1 MTTPATIGQLQRARQ
16 ARDYRLLLAV
26 CTVCAATRSAKRPRN
41 TDWCDRTG
49 DLKCGGCDAITRHAL
64 ITGSSDDERQLA
76 LAYGMPDAYGNTSS
90 HDIMDRARA
99 GMKRNPRLE
108 HIWYI
113 SVEKKAIAE
122 RAPYMRTLCGGLVP
136 TPKSAEDTA
145 SVPQT
150 TLDPIAYGESRRMRY
165 GEVDADGWRILQCV
179 DCLRVHN
186 HQESVRRRKL
196 LAELMTTALADLL
209 KAPTTDIY
217 DSRSEVLI
225 ELLQAAQGDNG

>member
-1 MTTPATIGQLQRARQ
+1 MTTPVTIGQLQRARE

-26 CTVCAATRSAKRPRN
+26 CMVCATTRSAKKPRN
-41 TDWCDRTG
+41 PDWRDRTG

-76 LAYGMPDAYGNTSS
+76 FAYGMPDAYGNTTT
-90 HDIMDRARA
+90 HEIMDRARA
-99 GMKRNPRLE
+99 GMKRNPRLK
-108 HIWYI
+108 HIWYV
-113 SVEKKAIAE
+113 SVEEKAIAE

-165 GEVDADGWRILQCV
+165 GEEDADGWRILQCV

-186 HQESVRRRKL
+186 HQEAVRRRKR
-196 LAELMTTALADLL
+196 LAELMTAALADLL
-209 KAPTTDIY
+209 KPLRADVY
-217 DSRSEVLI
+217 DAHSEALI
-225 ELLQAAQGDNG
+225 AALEAVRGDNG